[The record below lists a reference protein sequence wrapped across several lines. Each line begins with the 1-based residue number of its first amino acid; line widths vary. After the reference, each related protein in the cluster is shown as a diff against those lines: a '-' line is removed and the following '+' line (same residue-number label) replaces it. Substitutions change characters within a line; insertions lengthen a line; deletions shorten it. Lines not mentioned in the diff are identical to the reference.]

1 MTVPPIVYGLPV
13 DDPELPAFRLVE
25 QQFAVPQAIDVALT
39 LEKEWRRLRDAV
51 RLTPGDEIAVA
62 VGSRGIDRLGEIVSG
77 VVDRLDKAGCQPF
90 IVPAMGSHG
99 GASAEGQRAVLAELG
114 ITEERVGAPI
124 RATMEVVQV
133 GEVEGLPLVVDRLAQ
148 AASGIVLINRIK
160 PHTDFAGPSGS
171 GLLKMLCIGLGKQAG
186 ADLYHRAALEQD
198 LGELIARC
206 GRELLET
213 LPVIFGAAILENQA
227 HRVCDLRLVSAREI
241 EAVELVMQPA
251 ARALLPGLPLDEIDL
266 LIVNE
271 MGKDISGAGLDP
283 NVIGRSIGTWSAQRT
298 RPRISRIFVR
308 ALTPSSHGNA
318 AGLGFVDVTTARLVE
333 AVDLEATA
341 MNAVTGC
348 VPEDVRLPL
357 TLPTER
363 EAVAVALAT
372 IRQRDVDDLRIVQ
385 IANTS
390 EVTQLLVSQGCLPVL
405 GDREGMKIGTD
416 SLRIE
421 FDAEGNMLSPL

>member
-77 VVDRLDKAGCQPF
+77 VVDRLHKAGCRPF

-171 GLLKMLCIGLGKQAG
+171 GLLKMLCIGLGKQVG

-213 LPVIFGAAILENQA
+213 LPVIFGAAIVENQD
-227 HRVCDLRLVSAREI
+227 HRVCDLRLV
-241 EAVELVMQPA
+241 PA
-251 ARALLPGLPLDEIDL
+251 
-266 LIVNE
+266 
-271 MGKDISGAGLDP
+271 
-283 NVIGRSIGTWSAQRT
+283 GRSK
-298 RPRISRIFVR
+298 
-308 ALTPSSHGNA
+308 PSSLSCSRRRA
-318 AGLGFVDVTTARLVE
+318 PCCPA
-333 AVDLEATA
+333 
-341 MNAVTGC
+341 
-348 VPEDVRLPL
+348 
-357 TLPTER
+357 
-363 EAVAVALAT
+363 
-372 IRQRDVDDLRIVQ
+372 
-385 IANTS
+385 
-390 EVTQLLVSQGCLPVL
+390 CLWT
-405 GDREGMKIGTD
+405 RSIC
-416 SLRIE
+416 
-421 FDAEGNMLSPL
+421 

>member
-1 MTVPPIVYGLPV
+1 
-13 DDPELPAFRLVE
+13 
-25 QQFAVPQAIDVALT
+25 
-39 LEKEWRRLRDAV
+39 
-51 RLTPGDEIAVA
+51 
-62 VGSRGIDRLGEIVSG
+62 
-77 VVDRLDKAGCQPF
+77 
-90 IVPAMGSHG
+90 
-99 GASAEGQRAVLAELG
+99 
-114 ITEERVGAPI
+114 
-124 RATMEVVQV
+124 
-133 GEVEGLPLVVDRLAQ
+133 
-148 AASGIVLINRIK
+148 
-160 PHTDFAGPSGS
+160 
-171 GLLKMLCIGLGKQAG
+171 
-186 ADLYHRAALEQD
+186 
-198 LGELIARC
+198 
-206 GRELLET
+206 
-213 LPVIFGAAILENQA
+213 
-227 HRVCDLRLVSAREI
+227 
-241 EAVELVMQPA
+241 MQPA

-283 NVIGRSIGTWSAQRT
+283 NVIGRSIGTWSVQRT

-318 AGLGFVDVTTARLVE
+318 AGLGFVDVATARLVE

-363 EAVAVALAT
+363 DAVAVALAT

-405 GDREGMKIGTD
+405 GEREG
-416 SLRIE
+416 IE
-421 FDAEGNMLSPL
+421 DRRRQLEDRVRCRRQHAVPVVETPGAAGLPSRAAHAARATARAGA